1 MCRRWWR
8 INGVGVVCYP
18 PSSAVPLLVA
28 DSGGWAGV
36 DRSVIFR
43 LRRVVNVSPNREVRV
58 LLRRCLTSVFGEV
71 REVSPMVEVMWD

>member
-1 MCRRWWR
+1 M
-8 INGVGVVCYP
+8 
-18 PSSAVPLLVA
+18 
-28 DSGGWAGV
+28 